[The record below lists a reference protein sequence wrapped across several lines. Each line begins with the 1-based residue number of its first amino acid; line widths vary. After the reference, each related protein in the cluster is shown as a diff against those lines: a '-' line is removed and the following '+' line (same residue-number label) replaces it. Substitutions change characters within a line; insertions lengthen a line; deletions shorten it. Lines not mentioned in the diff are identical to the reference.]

1 MKRYKIQPEVV
12 LSGVKREFNV
22 PEIKVRFNKGKRS
35 FGSISDS
42 KDVYKFLL
50 TLYGRDISIQ
60 EKGIILFLNKRNEI
74 IGYYKHSVGGID
86 GTILDVRLIIATAL
100 KALASE
106 IILSHN
112 HPSDNKS
119 PSAADKAITTKI
131 RNAATMNDIKL
142 LDHLIV
148 TKNNGYYSFA
158 DESELNGLQGL
169 KNSKPMKITITN
181 YFEIIKDVDIS
192 KLPKSLAETHEIL
205 KDSTNNGSDFSEIK
219 ELDSSDKEVIEL
231 YFEKLSKWIAEN
243 LKPSAKEKAHIKSEL
258 EKKEK
263 PRTHKNT
270 EKKPAKEKQ
279 SNKKAV
285 KKANPK
291 YKEGKKFYWRD
302 NDGKIYSET
311 IKEIRHDAS
320 GKVVY
325 ITHTSPTKE
334 GVKSW
339 EISETELAKG
349 LKEGTYSANPMPKM
363 EENLS
368 PEIRYIKRFIGLNGK
383 SKSKEDIYNF
393 LAALQKSIIK
403 KEIRKASQYGD
414 EISHIQKL
422 LINAHNQMSETNVKF
437 EIDKKTLDEYSSIA
451 NGTKVMLSVTYIK
464 QYINLLKAPTKDKA
478 KTLLNHIEKALETK
492 KIPKNCIYMAEI
504 KRIVASLYDFI
515 DKSRSFDLSQQEL
528 RGLMGIC
535 KCKMGK
541 GSKGLGFMPN
551 LPANRVVQTTNEPAQ
566 SQQQKVNVVN
576 SMDILNMKFN
586 TLSFTGE
593 WHRLFGN
600 PSPNFS
606 MMIYGEPKCK
616 KSTLAVLLANYLAKS
631 FGSVLYA
638 AYEEGIGETLKE
650 KIDRL
655 HAAHPNLNLSNGLPS
670 NLSPYKFIVID
681 SVTRAKLQF
690 KDLVELKRKYPNA
703 AFIFIMQVTKD
714 GNYRGSQEIE
724 HEVDIVVHC
733 DANQVAHSNG
743 RFSQGGE
750 FKL

>member
-42 KDVYKFLL
+42 KDVYKYLL

-158 DESELNGLQGL
+158 DESELNGLHGL
-169 KNSKPMKITITN
+169 LNYKPMKITITN
-181 YFEIIKDVDIS
+181 YFEAIKGLDTS
-192 KLPKSLAETHEIL
+192 SFPASFAEMHAMVAEI
-205 KDSTNNGSDFSEIK
+205 TNNGKDYSEYN
-219 ELDSSDKEVIEL
+219 ELDKTSKDVFEL
-231 YFEKLSKWIAEN
+231 YFDKLEIWLEKNQPKAKHAE
-243 LKPSAKEKAHIKSEL
+243 KP
-258 EKKEK
+258 KKEK
-263 PRTHKNT
+263 KLST
-270 EKKPAKEKQ
+270 EPKKKKEKQ
-279 SNKKAV
+279 V
-285 KKANPK
+285 KQANPK

-302 NDGKIYSET
+302 DDGKIYSET

-334 GVKSW
+334 GVKLRD
-339 EISETELAKG
+339 ISETDLAKG
-349 LKEGTYSANPMPKM
+349 LKESTYSANPMPKI

-393 LAALQKSIIK
+393 LSALQKSIIK
-403 KEIRKASQYGD
+403 KEIRKASQYAD

-422 LINAHNQMSETNVKF
+422 LINAHNQMRETNVKF

-551 LPANRVVQTTNEPAQ
+551 LPANRVAQTMNEPAQ

-586 TLSFTGE
+586 TLTFTGE

-750 FKL
+750 MQL